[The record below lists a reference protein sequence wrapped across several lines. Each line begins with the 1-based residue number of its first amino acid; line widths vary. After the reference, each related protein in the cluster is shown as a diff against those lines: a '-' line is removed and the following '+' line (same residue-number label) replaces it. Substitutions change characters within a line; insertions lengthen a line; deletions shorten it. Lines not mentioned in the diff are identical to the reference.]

1 MDVAGDAERV
11 QVRVGRSSVNT
22 IEILSGLNE
31 GDQVVVS
38 DMSAW
43 DAVDRVRLR

>member
-1 MDVAGDAERV
+1 V
-11 QVRVGRSSVNT
+11 QVRVGRSSVNA
-22 IEILSGLNE
+22 IEILSGLQE

-43 DAVDRVRLR
+43 EAVDRINMR